1 MARFNLMARLPMARL
16 LGGSCMRLSAGASGA
31 RTDPKEGTEM
41 ALKDVEIRALKPC
54 EHVYKCTDG
63 NGLYVEV
70 HPNGSKLWRYKFS
83 HLGKDKRIALGRYPD
98 VGLAEA
104 RRKRDDARR
113 KLQDGVDPVAEHK
126 HDKLVAVYK
135 AANTFSDVAKE
146 YIDKMVAEGRA
157 DTTRCRGHPPE
168 RPARRRGHCNR
179 AWRGRLCAPAMT
191 TATS

>member
-1 MARFNLMARLPMARL
+1 
-16 LGGSCMRLSAGASGA
+16 
-31 RTDPKEGTEM
+31 M
-41 ALKDVEIRALKPC
+41 ALKDVEIRALRPSDR
-54 EHVYKCTDG
+54 VYKCTDS

-113 KLQDGVDPVAEHK
+113 KLQDGVDPVAERK

-135 AANTFSDVAKE
+135 ASRRVLEIRDV
-146 YIDKMVAEGRA
+146 
-157 DTTRCRGHPPE
+157 
-168 RPARRRGHCNR
+168 RRHH
-179 AWRGRLCAPAMT
+179 RGRCQQSRLAQKRL
-191 TATS
+191 